1 MQSNVIYFLS
11 MYFLFIVNTC
21 YSQTMTPATN
31 YIQISQQLLYA
42 VRTGDSTENFI
53 RQLSGAEKKE
63 LKKQLPT
70 DAEKKVFWLN
80 IYNAFIQKLL
90 SEHPEK
96 YKSRNSFFTNKQIRV
111 AGLALSPDD
120 IEHGILRRSK
130 AKWSMGYVNKIF
142 PSHFENEFRVS
153 VLDNRIHF
161 ALNCGAKSCPPIAYY
176 APVNIDKQLELA
188 TKNYLH
194 TESDYDTASSII
206 YLPKIMSWFRGD
218 FGGKKGLKKML
229 KKYGIVAKKEAYKIR
244 FKKYDWTLFLD
255 NYRQEN

>member
-1 MQSNVIYFLS
+1 MKYFLPAC
-11 MYFLFIVNTC
+11 YLFILNTC
-21 YSQTMTPATN
+21 YSQTMTTTTN

-53 RQLSGAEKKE
+53 LQLSAADKNE
-63 LKKQLPT
+63 LRKQLPT
-70 DAEKKVFWLN
+70 DAEKKAFWLN

-90 SEHPEK
+90 FQHPEK
-96 YKSRNSFFTNKQIRV
+96 YKSRNSFFTNKQIEI
-111 AGLALSPDD
+111 AGIALSPDD

-130 AKWSMGYVNKIF
+130 VKWSVGYFNKLF
-142 PSHFENEFRVS
+142 PSRFEKDFRVS

-176 APVNIDKQLELA
+176 APENIDKQLELA

-194 TESDYDTASSII
+194 NESDYDTALSVI

-218 FGGKKGLKKML
+218 FGGKKGMKNML
-229 KKYGIVAKKEAYKIR
+229 EQYSIIKNGKDFTIR
-244 FKKYDWTLFLD
+244 FKEYDWTLFLN
-255 NYRQEN
+255 NYRHEN